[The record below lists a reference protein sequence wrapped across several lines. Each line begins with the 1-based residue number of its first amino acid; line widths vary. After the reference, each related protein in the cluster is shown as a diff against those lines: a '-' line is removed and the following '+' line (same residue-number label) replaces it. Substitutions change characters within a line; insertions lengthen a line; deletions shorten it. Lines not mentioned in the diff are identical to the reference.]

1 MSKRQFKA
9 ESKKLL
15 DLMVN
20 SIYTNKDIFLREL
33 ISNANDALDKLYYE
47 SLTNKKLKVDKKK
60 LKITL
65 DIDKEKR
72 LLTIEDNGIGMSKD
86 ELTENLGTIAKS
98 GSLAFKEALEKKD
111 KVNIIGQFGVG
122 FYSSFMVADKVIV
135 ESKKVG
141 EEEANKW
148 VSEGADGYEITK
160 SNKDTYGTKITL
172 HIKEKTKDDDFDKY
186 LEEFKIMGLVKKYS
200 DYVSYPITIFNYDE
214 EKKEKKE
221 SDPINS
227 MIPLWKKNKNKIK
240 EEDYYN
246 FYQEKFFDYAK
257 PLRVIHTKAEGLVSY
272 DALLFIPANPPYDFY
287 TKEYKKGLELYSN
300 GVLIMDKCEDLLPD
314 YLSFV
319 KGVVD
324 SPDLSLNISREI
336 LQQSKQLK
344 IIAKN
349 IEKKILKELAN
360 MLENEKDKYEA
371 FFKTFGVNIKYG
383 IYDNYGAKKDDLKDL
398 IIFYSSK
405 EKKMVTLKDYVSRM
419 KKEDDAIYYACGE
432 TVDKIDMMP
441 QVESLKENKKEV
453 LYLTDYVDE
462 FVLKMLDKYDDKKFV
477 NASSNDFDLSSE
489 KEKEELKKKNEDAK
503 EMFDLMK
510 KELGNEVSSIRF
522 TNKLKKHP
530 LCLTSEGNITVEM
543 QKVINAMPTDEHI
556 DAKLVLEINENH
568 PIAQKIKELYQN
580 DKDTLKKY
588 TKILYDEARLIEGL
602 PVKNPTELSS
612 LVCEFLSK
620 KR

>member
-47 SLTNKKLKVDKKK
+47 SLTNKKLKVDKKE
-60 LKITL
+60 LKIVL

-72 LLTIEDNGIGMSKD
+72 LLTIEDNGIGMSKE
-86 ELTENLGTIAKS
+86 ELCENLGIIAKS

-135 ESKKVG
+135 ESKKAG
-141 EEEANKW
+141 DEEAYKW

-186 LEEFKIMGLVKKYS
+186 LEEFSIMGLVKKYS

-214 EKKEKKE
+214 EKKKKKE

-240 EEDYYN
+240 DEDYYN

-257 PLRVIHTKAEGLVSY
+257 PLKVIHTKAEGLVSY
-272 DALLFIPANPPYDFY
+272 DALLFIPSNPPYDFY

-344 IIAKN
+344 LIAKN
-349 IEKKILKELAN
+349 IEKKILKELN
-360 MLENEKDKYEA
+360 DMLENERDKYEE

-383 IYDNYGAKKDDLKDL
+383 VYDNYGAKKDDLKDL

-405 EKKMVTLKDYVSRM
+405 EKKMATLKEYVSRM
-419 KKEDDAIYYACGE
+419 KKDDDIIYYACGE
-432 TVDKIDMMP
+432 TTDKIDMMP
-441 QVESLKENKKEV
+441 QVESLKERKKEV

-477 NASSNDFDLSSE
+477 NVSSNDFDLSSE
-489 KEKEELKKKNEDAK
+489 EEKEELKKKNEDSK

-510 KELGNEVSSIRF
+510 KELGEEVSSIRF
-522 TNKLKKHP
+522 TNKLKNHP

-543 QKVINAMPTDEHI
+543 QKVINAMPTDEHV
-556 DAKLVLEINENH
+556 DAKQVLEINENH
-568 PIAQKIKELYQN
+568 PIAQKIKDLYQN

-602 PVKNPTELSS
+602 PVENPTELSN

-620 KR
+620 